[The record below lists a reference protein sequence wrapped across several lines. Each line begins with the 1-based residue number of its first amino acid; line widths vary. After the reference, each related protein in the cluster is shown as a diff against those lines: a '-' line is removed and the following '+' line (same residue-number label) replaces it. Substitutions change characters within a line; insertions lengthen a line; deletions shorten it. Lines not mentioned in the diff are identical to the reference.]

1 MKAKKFVMYF
11 MLVAMLASA
20 ALIVMCVSM
29 AVMHIVGECNVAC
42 DALCV
47 VMFIAFIGVNI
58 FGREYNDIKD
68 EIEMEDWKA

>member
-1 MKAKKFVMYF
+1 MYF
-11 MLVAMLASA
+11 MLVAMLVAA
-20 ALIVMCVSM
+20 ALIVMCVTM

-47 VMFIAFIGVNI
+47 VMFIAFLAVNL

-68 EIEMEDWKA
+68 QINEMEGWKA

>member
-1 MKAKKFVMYF
+1 MKAKKFGMYF

-20 ALIVMCVSM
+20 AMIVVCVSM
-29 AVMHIVGECNVAC
+29 AVMHIIGECKAVAC

-47 VMFIAFIGVNI
+47 VMFIAFLAVNI

-68 EIEMEDWKA
+68 EIEMEGWV